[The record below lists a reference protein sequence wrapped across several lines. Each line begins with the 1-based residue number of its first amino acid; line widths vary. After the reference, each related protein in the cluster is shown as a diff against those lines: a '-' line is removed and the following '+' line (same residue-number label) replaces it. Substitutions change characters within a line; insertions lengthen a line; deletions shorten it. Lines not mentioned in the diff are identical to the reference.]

1 MTDTVTAAA
10 TTATSFD
17 VSTPLEPHQGAQ
29 QELAK
34 HLAGVRE
41 RLSQDF
47 EARIDH
53 ETVEREFARVAAEFS
68 DAKIKAYVPVL
79 VNRQVRLSLR
89 ELTQAS

>member
-1 MTDTVTAAA
+1 MTETVAA
-10 TTATSFD
+10 TPSLGL
-17 VSTPLEPHQGAQ
+17 STPLEPHQGAQ
-29 QELAK
+29 QELAR

-47 EARIDH
+47 DARIDH
-53 ETVEREFARVAAEFS
+53 ETVEREFDRVTAQFS

-89 ELTQAS
+89 ELTRAS

>member
-1 MTDTVTAAA
+1 MTDTVPTN
-10 TTATSFD
+10 TTIDLSA
-17 VSTPLEPHQGAQ
+17 PPEPQQRAQ

-34 HLAGVRE
+34 HLDGVRE

-47 EARIDH
+47 DTRIDH
-53 ETVEREFARVAAEFS
+53 ETVEREFARVAAQFS

-89 ELTQAS
+89 ELTRAS